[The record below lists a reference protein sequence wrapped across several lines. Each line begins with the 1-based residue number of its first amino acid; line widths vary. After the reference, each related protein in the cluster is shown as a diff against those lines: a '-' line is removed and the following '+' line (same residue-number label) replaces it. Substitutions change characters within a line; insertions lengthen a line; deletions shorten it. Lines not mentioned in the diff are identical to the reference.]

1 MATIRPRRRYWNNV
15 CRCIFAAVVLV
26 YLYIFSRLEGSKTKS
41 GIEQSLGDFV
51 SEPVKGVKG
60 NNIRVKPSASTKG
73 LDKLLQ
79 GVADDGKKDMT
90 VSRQEDND
98 RSEKGKDMHNEASG
112 QSKEQ
117 YGGELP
123 RRVNY
128 EGGDGVKVSQKQKL
142 QDKLDNIYQTTG
154 KPYQGDLWELSDY
167 APQWMK
173 GESGWDLSAKMVSR
187 GLLTILKTIL
197 PGTRE
202 SARKSTNSTG
212 SHTDLS

>member
-1 MATIRPRRRYWNNV
+1 
-15 CRCIFAAVVLV
+15 
-26 YLYIFSRLEGSKTKS
+26 LEGSKTKS
-41 GIEQSLGDFV
+41 GIEQSLGDFAN
-51 SEPVKGVKG
+51 EPVKGERGEK
-60 NNIRVKPSASTKG
+60 IHVKPSASTKG

-79 GVADDGKKDMT
+79 GVANDVQNDMT

-117 YGGELP
+117 SDGELP

-128 EGGDGVKVSQKQKL
+128 EGGDGVKASQKQKL

-173 GESGWDLSAKMVSR
+173 GESGWALGRKMVSPS
-187 GLLTILKTIL
+187 LLTILKTIL
-197 PGTRE
+197 PGTGK
-202 SARKSTNSTG
+202 SASKSTKPTG
-212 SHTDLS
+212 RDTDLS